1 MDVTQ
6 VLNNIVLGLS
16 RLGDFV
22 KGYDAMW
29 HVVAIVRSLPRFG
42 SDLSASLSA

>member
-1 MDVTQ
+1 MDLVQ

-22 KGYDAMW
+22 AGWDAIKA
-29 HVVAIVRSLPRFG
+29 VAAAARGLLG
-42 SDLSASLSA
+42 